1 MNSLQYAKLTP
12 LEKLRKAL
20 DLVKTMDNK
29 IRPLASDKKP
39 GGLVEFSEKEER
51 EFIVIGDL
59 HANKNNL
66 KRILMD
72 SNNFTKLREDRLVVV
87 FLGDLVHDDRSGYMN
102 KMDSS
107 IEILEIMLHLIERYP
122 KNIIYILGNH
132 DTFSENLAKLG
143 IQQGLEF
150 RRAVTA
156 RYGQSYVDLLQQFFD
171 ALPVFVKHPCF
182 LATHAGPPRGGINRE
197 ELINVDHFQNLKWQL
212 IWNRINETRS
222 TPSMKEYGN
231 EDLIQLRED
240 LGCPPDIPVLVG
252 HNPMWKWGGDDS
264 VWINPAGTKNHV
276 ILYSNLPKKCPYLSF
291 KNSKKYE
298 VKYADLKLT
307 VRRFVLDDYA

>member
-1 MNSLQYAKLTP
+1 MNSIQYAKLSPT
-12 LEKLRKAL
+12 EKLKKAL
-20 DLVKTMDNK
+20 DLLKNTDTK
-29 IRPLASDKKP
+29 IRPLNSDKKP
-39 GGLVEFSEKEER
+39 GGLIEYPDSEDR

-72 SNNFTKLREDRLVVV
+72 SGNFTKLRENRLVLV

-102 KMDSS
+102 KMDTSV
-107 IEILEIMLHLIERYP
+107 EIMDVMLHLIERYP
-122 KNIIYILGNH
+122 KNVVYILGNH
-132 DTFSENLAKLG
+132 DTFSENLSKLG

-150 RRAVTA
+150 KRVILEKR
-156 RYGQSYVDLLQQFFD
+156 GQSYVELMQKFFE
-171 ALPVFVKHPCF
+171 ALPVFVKHPSF

-197 ELINVDHFQNLKWQL
+197 ELINIDHFQNLKWQL

-231 EDLIQLRED
+231 EDLVQVRQD
-240 LGCPPDIPVLVG
+240 LGCPPDIPILVG

-291 KNSKKYE
+291 RASSKYE
-298 VKYADLKLT
+298 VKYANLKLT
-307 VRRFVLDDYA
+307 ARRFVLDDYA